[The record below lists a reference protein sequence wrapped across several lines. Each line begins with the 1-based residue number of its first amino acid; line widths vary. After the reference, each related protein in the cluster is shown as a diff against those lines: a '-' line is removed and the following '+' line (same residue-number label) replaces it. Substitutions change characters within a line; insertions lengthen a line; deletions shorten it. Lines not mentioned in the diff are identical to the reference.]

1 MSVVVIQGKL
11 IDDERS
17 FHAVFAEALGFPG
30 FYGANFDA
38 WIDCL
43 GYLDEPEAGMTTVHV
58 ESGAQLTLHVMDSD
72 HMKKA
77 CPDVWVSFLE
87 CAAFVNWRRVN
98 GGGSALLVV
107 AA

>member
-17 FHAVFAEALGFPG
+17 FHA
-30 FYGANFDA
+30 
-38 WIDCL
+38 
-43 GYLDEPEAGMTTVHV
+43 
-58 ESGAQLTLHVMDSD
+58 VMDSD

-98 GGGSALLVV
+98 DGGSALLVV